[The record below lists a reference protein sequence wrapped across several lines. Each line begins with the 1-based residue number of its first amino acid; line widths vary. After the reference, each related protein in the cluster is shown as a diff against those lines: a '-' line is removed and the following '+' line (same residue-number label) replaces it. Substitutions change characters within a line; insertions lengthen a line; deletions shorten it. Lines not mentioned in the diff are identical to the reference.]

1 MELADFA
8 YLLAALPPFDAL
20 HSTDLTH

>member
-1 MELADFA
+1 MELADFV
-8 YLLAALPPFDAL
+8 YLLAALPPFDAM

>member
-20 HSTDLTH
+20 HSTYLTQ